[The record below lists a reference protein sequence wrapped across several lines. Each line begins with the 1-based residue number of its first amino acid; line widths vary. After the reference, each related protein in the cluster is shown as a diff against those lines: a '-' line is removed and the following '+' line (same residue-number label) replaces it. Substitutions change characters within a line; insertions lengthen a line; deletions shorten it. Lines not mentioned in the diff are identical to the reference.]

1 MNLKFWK
8 RNLVTKHFRF
18 HSNFWGVDVT
28 VCSCHV
34 TYAFQ
39 SEYAL
44 YSCLNVKEL
53 RFKQGVPWYSG
64 NYRVWIH
71 SETRTWH
78 DKNIQS
84 DELFLQNGWLR
95 FIFSRN
101 DCYRLSPQQTFDRCS
116 DYYYSISAQLHSTKL
131 AIRLCECSNPA
142 ARSKSQFW

>member
-39 SEYAL
+39 SEYTL

-84 DELFLQNGWLR
+84 DWNTEFLLLFS
-95 FIFSRN
+95 II
-101 DCYRLSPQQTFDRCS
+101 SPWFGIRSSSLKGSYLNQSFQKQPFAEFLWNNSS
-116 DYYYSISAQLHSTKL
+116 DNSGKF
-131 AIRLCECSNPA
+131 C
-142 ARSKSQFW
+142 